1 MCPMTYHATSDIDL
15 FGIPSDAGASC
26 RGCGMG
32 PDALRVAG
40 LVNTLAALGYTT
52 ADHGNIGWDDN
63 GSPGTPWRLSDE
75 RKAEVLAIAR
85 QSSGHAL
92 AALDKGRMPIFI
104 GGDHSLSMGTI
115 SGVARHCAA
124 NGKPL
129 FVLWIDA
136 HGDFNT
142 PATSE
147 TGNIHGMP
155 LALLCGEPNFGPEFD
170 GEWRGR
176 VDPRNVTVFAAR
188 SIDRPERQLL
198 EARGVNVID
207 MRQIDEMGVVA
218 LMREVLAQVEA
229 AGGHLHVSL
238 DVDAVDPAIAPGAGT
253 PVAGGLTFREAH
265 LVMEMIHDS
274 GTMGSLDIVELNPYL
289 DQAGMSARLLVDLA
303 ASLFG
308 RQIMPRQAARMDIT
322 RATTSI

>member
-1 MCPMTYHATSDIDL
+1 MSHAAAPVIDL

-26 RGCGMG
+26 RGSGMG

-40 LVNTLAALGYTT
+40 LLETLATLGYTVS
-52 ADHGNIGWDDN
+52 DHGDLGWDN
-63 GSPGTPWRLSDE
+63 RAAAGTPWRLSNE
-75 RKAEVLAIAR
+75 RKAEVLDIAR
-85 QSSGHAL
+85 QSSEHAL
-92 AALDKGRMPIFI
+92 SSLGAGRLPAFV

-124 NGKPL
+124 LGKPL
-129 FVLWIDA
+129 FVLWVDA

-155 LALLCGEPNFGPEFD
+155 LALLCGEPDFGPEYE
-170 GEWRGR
+170 GEWRGQ
-176 VDPRNVTVFAAR
+176 VDPRNVTIFGAR

-198 EARGVNVID
+198 EMRGVDVID
-207 MRQIDEMGVVA
+207 MRRIDEMGVVA
-218 LMREVLAQVEA
+218 LMRDVLARVEA

-238 DVDAVDPAIAPGAGT
+238 DVDAIDPAIAPGAGT

-289 DQAGMSARLLVDLA
+289 DHAGMSARLLVDLA

-308 RQIMPRQAARMDIT
+308 RQIMPRQTARMDINE
-322 RATTSI
+322 AATSI

>member
-1 MCPMTYHATSDIDL
+1 MSQPAAHAIDL

-26 RGCGMG
+26 RGSGMG
-32 PDALRVAG
+32 PEAMRVAG
-40 LVNTLAALGYTT
+40 LLETLATLGHTVT
-52 ADHGNIGWDDN
+52 DRGDITWDDRAI
-63 GSPGTPWRLSDE
+63 GGTPWRLSNE
-75 RKAEVLAIAR
+75 RKAEVLDIAR
-85 QSSGHAL
+85 QSSERAL
-92 AALDKGRMPIFI
+92 ASLGAGRMPAFV

-115 SGVARHCAA
+115 SGVARHCKAV
-124 NGKPL
+124 GKPL
-129 FVLWIDA
+129 FVLWVDA

-155 LALLCGEPNFGPEFD
+155 LALLCGEPDFGPEYD
-170 GEWRGR
+170 GEWRGL
-176 VDPRNVTVFAAR
+176 VDPRHVTIFGAR

-198 EARGVNVID
+198 ELRGVDVID
-207 MRQIDEMGVVA
+207 MRRIDEMGVVA
-218 LMREVLAQVEA
+218 LMREVLAKVEA
-229 AGGHLHVSL
+229 VGGHLHVSL
-238 DVDAVDPAIAPGAGT
+238 DVDAIDPAIAPGAGT

-274 GTMGSLDIVELNPYL
+274 GAMGSLDIVELNPYL

-308 RQIMPRQAARMDIT
+308 RQIMPRQAARMDISE
-322 RATTSI
+322 AANSI

>member
-1 MCPMTYHATSDIDL
+1 MSHAAAQAIDL

-26 RGCGMG
+26 RGSGMG
-32 PDALRVAG
+32 PDAMRVAG
-40 LVNTLAALGYTT
+40 LIETLATLGY
-52 ADHGNIGWDDN
+52 AAIDHGDIAWDRRPA
-63 GSPGTPWRLSDE
+63 GGTPWRLSDE
-75 RKAEVLAIAR
+75 RKAEVLAIAK
-85 QSSGHAL
+85 QSSERAWVSL
-92 AALDKGRMPIFI
+92 QAGRLPAFV

-124 NGKPL
+124 LGTPL
-129 FVLWIDA
+129 FVLWVDA

-155 LALLCGEPNFGPEFD
+155 LALLCGEPDFGPEFD
-170 GEWRGR
+170 GAWRGKL
-176 VDPRNVTVFAAR
+176 DPRNVTIFGAR

-198 EARGVNVID
+198 EARGVEVID
-207 MRQIDEMGVVA
+207 MRRIDEMGVVA
-218 LMREVLAQVEA
+218 LMREVLAKVEA

-238 DVDAVDPAIAPGAGT
+238 DVDAVDPSIAPGAGT

-265 LVMEMIHDS
+265 LVMEMIHDC
-274 GTMGSLDIVELNPYL
+274 GHMGSLDIVELNPYL
-289 DQAGMSARLLVDLA
+289 DHAGMSARLLVDLA

-308 RQIMPRQAARMDIT
+308 RQIMPRQTARMDINT
-322 RATTSI
+322 DATSI

>member
-1 MCPMTYHATSDIDL
+1 MNEHAAQAIDL

-26 RGCGMG
+26 RGSGMG
-32 PDALRVAG
+32 PEALRVAG
-40 LVNTLAALGYTT
+40 LLETLATLGHTVT
-52 ADHGNIGWDDN
+52 DRGNITWGDRA
-63 GSPGTPWRLSDE
+63 GTPWRLSDE

-85 QSSGHAL
+85 QSSTLAL
-92 AALDKGRMPIFI
+92 ASLAAGHLPAFL

-115 SGVARHCAA
+115 SGAARHCIAI
-124 NGKPL
+124 GKPL
-129 FVLWIDA
+129 FVLWVDA

-155 LALLCGEPNFGPEFD
+155 LALLCGEPDFGPEYEGD
-170 GEWRGR
+170 WRGL
-176 VDPRNVTVFAAR
+176 VDPRNVTIFGAR

-198 EARGVNVID
+198 ERRGVDVID
-207 MRQIDEMGVVA
+207 MRRIDEMGVVA
-218 LMREVLAQVEA
+218 LMRDVLARVTA

-238 DVDAVDPAIAPGAGT
+238 DVDAIDPDIAPGAGT

-265 LVMEMIHDS
+265 LVMEMIHDC
-274 GTMGSLDIVELNPYL
+274 GAMGSLDIVELNPYL
-289 DQAGMSARLLVDLA
+289 DQAGMSARLLVDLT

-308 RQIMPRQAARMDIT
+308 RQIMPRQPSRMDISE
-322 RATTSI
+322 AITSI

>member
-1 MCPMTYHATSDIDL
+1 MSQPATHAIDL

-32 PDALRVAG
+32 PEAMRVAG
-40 LVNTLAALGYTT
+40 LLETLATLGHLVTDRGNITWDERALG
-52 ADHGNIGWDDN
+52 
-63 GSPGTPWRLSDE
+63 GTPWRLSNE
-75 RKAEVLAIAR
+75 RQAEVLAIAR
-85 QSSGHAL
+85 QSSMLAL
-92 AALDKGRMPIFI
+92 ASLGAGRVPAFV

-124 NGKPL
+124 IGKPL
-129 FVLWIDA
+129 FVLWVDA

-155 LALLCGEPNFGPEFD
+155 LALLCGEPDFGPEYD
-170 GEWRGR
+170 GEWRGI
-176 VDPRNVTVFAAR
+176 VDPRNVTIFGAR

-198 EARGVNVID
+198 ERRGVDVVD
-207 MRQIDEMGVVA
+207 MRRIDELGVVA
-218 LMREVLAQVEA
+218 LMREVLAKVEA

-238 DVDAVDPAIAPGAGT
+238 DVDAIDPAIAPGAGT

-308 RQIMPRQAARMDIT
+308 RQIMPRQAARMDINE
-322 RATTSI
+322 AASSI

>member
-1 MCPMTYHATSDIDL
+1 MSQAAAQTIDL

-32 PDALRVAG
+32 PEALRVAG
-40 LVNTLAALGYTT
+40 LTETLATLGHAVNDRGDITWS
-52 ADHGNIGWDDN
+52 GRPLG
-63 GSPGTPWRLSDE
+63 GTPWRLSDE
-75 RKAEVLAIAR
+75 RKAEVIALAR
-85 QSSGHAL
+85 QSSEQAL
-92 AALDKGRMPIFI
+92 AALRNRHMPVFI

-124 NGKPL
+124 IGKPL
-129 FVLWIDA
+129 FVLWVDA

-155 LALLCGEPNFGPEFD
+155 LALLCGEPDFGAEFD
-170 GEWRGR
+170 GDWRGA
-176 VDPRNVTVFAAR
+176 VDARNVTIFGAR

-198 EARGVNVID
+198 EQRGVDVID
-207 MRQIDEMGVVA
+207 MRRIDEMGVVA
-218 LMREVLAQVEA
+218 LMREVLERVTAV
-229 AGGHLHVSL
+229 GGHLHVSF
-238 DVDAVDPAIAPGAGT
+238 DVDVVDPSLAPGAGT

-274 GTMGSLDIVELNPYL
+274 GAMGSLDIVELNPFL
-289 DQAGMSARLLVDLA
+289 DHAGMSARLLVDLA
-303 ASLFG
+303 ASAFG
-308 RQIMPRQAARMDIT
+308 RQIMPRQTNRAAVTETIS
-322 RATTSI
+322 SI